1 MSDKSTST
9 RWYDGLIYSLTIDR
23 IAGRS
28 FARPI
33 SKYVSE
39 KSSAVDIGC
48 GVGSVVAELAGK
60 CAHVTGVDLSP
71 KMTGFAR
78 KRLSAA
84 GITNADVVT
93 ASAAELSSHLGR
105 KYDYAVMTQFL
116 HEIPADVRDRVMEEA
131 MKVAKEFIIA
141 DFLAPY
147 PESFMGRFIRFIELS
162 AGKEHNGNFR
172 DWLGKG
178 GIDGFLK
185 KHGLIIKEERVF
197 STGVGKIVRAG
208 RNPSSF

>member
-1 MSDKSTST
+1 MSDQLKST
-9 RWYDGLIYSLTIDR
+9 RWYDGLFYGLTIDR

-48 GVGSVVAELAGK
+48 GVGSVIAELAGK
-60 CAHVTGVDLSP
+60 CSSVTGVDLSP

-84 GITNADVVT
+84 GITNANVVT
-93 ASAAELSSHLGR
+93 ASATQLSSHLDG

-131 MKVAKEFIIA
+131 QKVAREFIIA

-147 PESFMGRFIRFIELS
+147 PDTFKGRMIRFIEMS
-162 AGKEHNGNFR
+162 AGREHNDNFR
-172 DWLGKG
+172 DWVARG
-178 GIDGFLK
+178 GVDGFLM
-185 KHGLIIKEERVF
+185 KHGLTIREERVF

-208 RNPSSF
+208 R